1 MTVCAVPSS
10 SMHRHDGARCG
21 MESGPLNLSYTPTVR
36 NSSDSP
42 RGTSSCGRKNPNLSP
57 PVSIDSAKATE
68 TSVPSPVWSVVI
80 SAAVKLFGAE
90 LPSR

>member
-1 MTVCAVPSS
+1 M
-10 SMHRHDGARCG
+10 
-21 MESGPLNLSYTPTVR
+21 VR
-36 NSSDSP
+36 NSSDCP

-57 PVSIDSAKATE
+57 PVSMDVTRATE

-90 LPSR
+90 PPSR